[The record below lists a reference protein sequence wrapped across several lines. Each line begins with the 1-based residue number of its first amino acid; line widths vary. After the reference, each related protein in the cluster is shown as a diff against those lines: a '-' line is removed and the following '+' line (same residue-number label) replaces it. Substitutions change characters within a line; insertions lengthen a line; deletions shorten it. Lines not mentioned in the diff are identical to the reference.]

1 MSVNRYRLRHAA
13 KLGSRAAQLTEK
25 LLREPERI
33 IGLILIGNNVVNISA
48 TLLTGWISA
57 QLGGIYLAVGP
68 TLLII
73 VVLLFCEVGP
83 KTLAALKPESIALPS
98 AYIYSPLLKIAY
110 PFVWTVN
117 SFASLILR
125 LIGTSAEDQRNYNL
139 SLSELRTV
147 VAEAGALLPARRQK
161 MLMGILDLEMVSVDD
176 IMVPRNEI
184 DALDLDDP
192 IDELLKQLRNSQ
204 HTRIP
209 VFREELDHLVGVL
222 HLRKLLQNWSETQI
236 SHELIEGLIEEAYY
250 VPESTPL
257 NRQLLSFQRQK
268 QRMGLVVDEYG
279 DIQGLVTLDD
289 ILEEIVGE
297 FTTDPA
303 DSHPDVLPQADGSVW
318 IKARVHVRDLNRI
331 MGWELPTDGP
341 KTLNGLIVE
350 NLERIP
356 EPGTELDVSGH
367 PLKVIKVSDNAVKTV
382 KAVVE

>member
-13 KLGSRAAQLTEK
+13 KLGSKSAQLTEK
-25 LLREPERI
+25 LLRKPERV
-33 IGLILIGNNVVNISA
+33 IGLILIGNNVVNIGAA
-48 TLLTGWISA
+48 TLTAWISA
-57 QLGGIYLAVGP
+57 RFGGIYVGLGP
-68 TLLII
+68 AILLV
-73 VVLLFCEVGP
+73 VVLLFSEVAP
-83 KTLAALKPESIALPS
+83 KTLAALKPERLALPS
-98 AYIYSPLLKIAY
+98 SYIYYPLLKITY
-110 PFVWTVN
+110 PAVLLVN
-117 SFASLILR
+117 GFASLILR
-125 LIGTSAEDQRNYNL
+125 SIGTSPEDQRNYNL

-147 VAEAGALLPARRQK
+147 VAEAGALLPERRQK

-192 IDELLKQLRNSQ
+192 IEELLKQLRNSQ

-209 VFREELDHLVGVL
+209 VFRSELDNLVGIL
-222 HLRKLLQNWSETQI
+222 HLRKLLQNWAETEF
-236 SHELIEGLIEEAYY
+236 SHELIEALIEEAYY

-268 QRMGLVVDEYG
+268 RRMGLVVDEYG

-331 MGWELPTDGP
+331 MNWELPTDGP

-367 PLKVIKVSDNAVKTV
+367 SLKVIKVSDNAVKTV
-382 KAVVE
+382 KAVVD